1 MTIQNLRYFKAV
13 ADQKNFT
20 RAAQELFVSQPSLS
34 HAIRE
39 LEKEFGVQLTIRKSR
54 GLELTKQGEQFL
66 EFVTNY
72 LQYTDYVERS
82 LHSLAPEHRKLRIG
96 TPPMLSVTFYGD
108 WVREIQSKIG
118 EIEFQL
124 VVGGSNYLRSSLRN
138 RELDCAIIPWD
149 DHPSDRYISIP
160 LRKERYVCCMAR
172 NHPLASREI
181 LSVKDLVYEPIAIL
195 DKSFQN
201 NDFTRR
207 MFAMYNAKPNVVLET
222 NQYFSVREMVA
233 AGLAISF
240 TFQSYVDV
248 DRERLVGIP
257 LEEVTRDQTICFVTQ
272 KSRFQLEPIQAILN
286 HYQTQE
292 S

>member
-13 ADQKNFT
+13 ADHKNFT

-34 HAIRE
+34 HAIKE
-39 LEKEFGVQLTIRKSR
+39 LEKEFGVQLTIRKSH

-82 LHSLAPEHRKLRIG
+82 LHALAPEHRKLRIG
-96 TPPMLSVTFYGD
+96 MPPMLSVTFYGD
-108 WVREIQSKIG
+108 WVREIQNKIG

-149 DHPSDRYISIP
+149 DHPSDRYVSIP
-160 LRKERYVCCMAR
+160 LRTERYVCCMAK
-172 NHPLASREI
+172 NHPLASRET
-181 LSVKDLVYEPIAIL
+181 LSVRDLVYEPVAIL

-272 KSRFQLEPIQAILN
+272 KSRFPLEPIQAILN
-286 HYQTQE
+286 YYQVQE